1 MIFRK
6 SMMRILATFNQEH
19 TERWKLD
26 SYSRRG
32 DRQEGSWRWAFGI
45 KLCIDDTDDKSTA
58 CLEATKLSVDDQ
70 QEARE
75 EEEMGG
81 LVVTDFTS
89 IYFPKTSQLF
99 M

>member
-1 MIFRK
+1 
-6 SMMRILATFNQEH
+6 MRILATFNQEH

-70 QEARE
+70 QEVRE
-75 EEEMGG
+75 EKRMVSSDTE
-81 LVVTDFTS
+81 
-89 IYFPKTSQLF
+89 KTYMLGVLSPWCF
-99 M
+99 C